1 MGRRENAVTSW
12 CLCYI
17 LGRRWACESLLVPL
31 ALCLVCRVLF
41 CCRLPEPSP
50 FSSPGL
56 EEFVSA
62 VHAAMRTGRAC
73 RHAVAAMGGKGGRES
88 GPCVAPGGEQEDGG
102 TVCSILVLGGKA
114 PKRVYSQ
121 VILMSGKKDL
131 YLCSPPPPPDLV
143 PTELGEA

>member
-1 MGRRENAVTSW
+1 MGWRENAVMSW

-31 ALCLVCRVLF
+31 SLCLVCRVLF
-41 CCRLPEPSP
+41 CYGLPEPSP
-50 FSSPGL
+50 FSSPSL

-62 VHAAMRTGRAC
+62 VRAAMSTGRAC
-73 RHAVAAMGGKGGRES
+73 RHAVAAMGGREGGRES
-88 GPCVAPGGEQEDGG
+88 GPCVAPGREQEDRG

-121 VILMSGKKDL
+121 VVLMSGKTDL
-131 YLCSPPPPPDLV
+131 YLPSSAPDLV